1 MTDAVSN
8 PDDLEP
14 TEGDETSDN
23 ETAEPGLQDPPE
35 GVAEPDED
43 DDAGENSSNPADRD
57 SGDAADQDSG
67 DSIDMTS
74 DRSLDDDA
82 SPDGP
87 ILGTEDEGTPEE
99 EARRAQL

>member
-1 MTDAVSN
+1 MTDAVPN

-74 DRSLDDDA
+74 DRSLDDD
-82 SPDGP
+82 D
-87 ILGTEDEGTPEE
+87 L
-99 EARRAQL
+99 ARVDRHWKGLS